1 MTSSA
6 SDSFNLAWHC
16 LGRQAAERGAK
27 TALILCDGPTAFRSW
42 TYGKLDLM
50 VRKLAGGLI
59 ESGLKKG
66 ERVMIRAEND
76 IDFVLAFFAT
86 VAIGCVAQPASPQ
99 LAADEAL
106 ALAEELAASAIFL
119 GDGGPEE
126 RKRFSHLR
134 IFDAAEARRLA
145 AECAPADYAPTTPE
159 DPAYLIFTSGSTA
172 KPKGVLHAHRV
183 AIGRRPMHRDWLG
196 LSEDDILLHA
206 GAVNWS
212 YTLGVGVLDPWACGA
227 TGALYAGG
235 RDATVW
241 LKLIERSRATIFAA
255 VPGVY
260 RQILKYG
267 DPSAFGLS
275 SLRHGV
281 SAGEALSPDLLARWH
296 DATGTWLYEA
306 LGMSEISTYISS
318 RPGEPIRPRSPG
330 RPQSGR
336 RVAILPADGGTTP
349 LPPGAVGLL
358 AVDRSDPGLMLG
370 YWNRPAEQ
378 AAVFRD
384 DWFIGG
390 DLAAIDDDGWVWHH
404 GRNDD
409 VMNAFGYRVS
419 PLEVEQVLAAHPDI
433 ADVAV
438 AERKVATGVSV
449 IAAFVMA
456 RPDRA
461 LDEAAVLAYC
471 AEHLAAYK
479 RPRKV
484 VFVREIA
491 RTANRKVSRKALPQ
505 LVDRAGFMTTHD

>member
-1 MTSSA
+1 MTRSA
-6 SDSFNLAWHC
+6 ASSFNLAQHC

-27 TALILCDGPTAFRSW
+27 TALILCDGPDAFRSW
-42 TYGKLDLM
+42 TYGELDLM
-50 VRKLAGGLI
+50 VRKLAAGLI

-66 ERVMIRAEND
+66 DRVMIRAAND

-86 VAIGCVAQPASPQ
+86 VAIGCVAQPVSP
-99 LAADEAL
+99 LLTAEEAL
-106 ALAEELAASAIFL
+106 SLAKDSRAAAIFL
-119 GDGGPEE
+119 GNAGPEE
-126 RKRFSHLR
+126 RARFSHLR
-134 IFDAAEARRLA
+134 VFDAADARRLA
-145 AECAPADYAPTTPE
+145 AECAPADYAQTSPE

-172 KPKGVLHAHRV
+172 QPKGVLHAHRV
-183 AIGRRPMHRDWLG
+183 VIGRRPMHCDWLG

-206 GAVNWS
+206 GSINWT

-227 TGALYAGG
+227 TGALYAGA

-267 DPSAFGLS
+267 DPSTFDLS

-281 SAGEALSPDLLARWH
+281 SAGEALSPDLLAQWH

-318 RPGEPIRPRSPG
+318 RPGESIRPGSPG

-336 RVAILPADGGTTP
+336 RVAILPTDGGTTP
-349 LPPGAVGLL
+349 LPASAIGLL
-358 AVDRSDPGLMLG
+358 AVHRSDPGLMLG
-370 YWNRPAEQ
+370 YLNRPAEQ
-378 AAVFRD
+378 AAATRGE
-384 DWFIGG
+384 WFIGG
-390 DLAAIDDDGWVWHH
+390 DLAKIDDDGWVWHH

-409 VMNAFGYRVS
+409 IMNAFGYRVS
-419 PLEVEQVLAAHPDI
+419 PLEVEKALAANPDV

-438 AERKVATGVSV
+438 AERKVAEDVSV
-449 IAAFVMA
+449 IAAFVVP

-471 AEHLAAYK
+471 AQHLAAYK
-479 RPRKV
+479 CPRKV

-491 RTANRKVSRKALPQ
+491 HTANGKVSRKALPQ
-505 LVDRAGFMTTHD
+505 LV